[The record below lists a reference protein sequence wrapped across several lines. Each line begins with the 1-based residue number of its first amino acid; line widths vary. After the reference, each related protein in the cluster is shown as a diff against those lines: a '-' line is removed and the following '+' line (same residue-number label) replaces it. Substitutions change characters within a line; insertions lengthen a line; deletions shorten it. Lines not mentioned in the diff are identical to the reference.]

1 MKFDIRAYLP
11 NHVSGQI
18 VVLLIVS
25 LVASHA
31 VLMAAFLYHRQDEPP
46 QHYPDQLATL
56 MELISA
62 NPAERREN
70 LVASIN
76 RAFPRFE
83 LALVPNPPAAASPP
97 APSDHAV
104 EGFAHRMGPSYR
116 VIGLASAASPSAA
129 AGERIAVGLQNGQF
143 LSAQLVPP
151 ALFPWFGPS
160 TITLIVVLI
169 SVPLLGVWAALGLT
183 GPLRSFATAA
193 ENFDPNGEIAP
204 VPERGPHEVRVA
216 ARALNQM
223 RERIKALVD
232 DRTRMLAAVSH
243 DLRTPITRLRLRCE
257 FIDDEP
263 TRTEML
269 GELAHMES
277 MVESVLHF
285 LRNRQTGRQAV
296 ALDLA
301 TSLQAICDQFADT
314 GREVGYHGPDH
325 AVIRAHPEDL
335 HRALT
340 NLIDNAVRH
349 GGKTDVKLTLT
360 RPTVTIAIEDDGPG
374 IPDARKQAM
383 FEPFARGDAARGMN
397 DKTGFGLGLS
407 IARAVIEA
415 HRGGL
420 TLLDR
425 EPHGLVAQVILPQAE
440 PETEAANE
448 IPPRS

>member
-1 MKFDIRAYLP
+1 MRFDIRAYLP
-11 NHVSGQI
+11 NRISGQI
-18 VVLLIVS
+18 VVLLIAS
-25 LVASHA
+25 LIASHA
-31 VLMAAFLYHRQDEPP
+31 VLMVSFIYHRHDEPY
-46 QHYPDQLATL
+46 QHFPDQLTTL

-62 NPAERREN
+62 SPADRRED

-83 LALVPNPPAAASPP
+83 LELVPNVPTAATPAS
-97 APSDHAV
+97 SDYAV
-104 EGFAHRMGPSYR
+104 EVFAHLMGPNYR
-116 VIGLASAASPSAA
+116 VIELASGPSLSPT
-129 AGERIAVGLQNGQF
+129 AGQRVAVGLRDGQF
-143 LSAQLVPP
+143 VSAQLAPP
-151 ALFPWFGPS
+151 PPPPWFGPM
-160 TITLIVVLI
+160 TITLIVLLI
-169 SVPLLGVWAALGLT
+169 SMPLLGVWAALALT
-183 GPLRSFATAA
+183 GPLRRFASAA

-204 VPERGPHEVRVA
+204 VPERGPQEVRIA

-243 DLRTPITRLRLRCE
+243 DLRTPITRLRLQCE
-257 FIDDEP
+257 FVDDES
-263 TRTEML
+263 TRAKML

-285 LRNRQTGRQAV
+285 LRNSRTRRQAI

-301 TSLQAICDQFADT
+301 TSLQAICDQFVDT

-325 AVIRAHPEDL
+325 AVIHAHPEDL

-340 NLIDNAVRH
+340 NLIDNAVLH
-349 GGKTDVKLTLT
+349 GGKADVKLTLT
-360 RPTVTIAIEDDGPG
+360 KPTLTIAIEDDGPG
-374 IPDARKQAM
+374 IPDAHKQAM
-383 FEPFARGDAARGMN
+383 FEPFVRGDTARGMN

-415 HRGGL
+415 HRGSL

-440 PETEAANE
+440 PETLH
-448 IPPRS
+448 